1 MLLFL
6 LLLFSFSIDASAQP
20 RRLMLALQV
29 LFFLDLSLLTLARR
43 NRRLTLARLHLLP
56 WVGLQIDLLL
66 LILLFSS
73 CIEEFYREG
82 LDNIAHLQYCVRD
95 FTEKVC
101 NCVRDFTECREGFQR
116 EQSGILLIEIQNF
129 GENEEK

>member
-1 MLLFL
+1 MGWASDRSTSSYSS
-6 LLLFSFSIDASAQP
+6 SFMICC
-20 RRLMLALQV
+20 
-29 LFFLDLSLLTLARR
+29 
-43 NRRLTLARLHLLP
+43 
-56 WVGLQIDLLL
+56 
-66 LILLFSS
+66 SS
-73 CIEEFYREG
+73 CIEGFYREG

-129 GENEEK
+129 GENEEE